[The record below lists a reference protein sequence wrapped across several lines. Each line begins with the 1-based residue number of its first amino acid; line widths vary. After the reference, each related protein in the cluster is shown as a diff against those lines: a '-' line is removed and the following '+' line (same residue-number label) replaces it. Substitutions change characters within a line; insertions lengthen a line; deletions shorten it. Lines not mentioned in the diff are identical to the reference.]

1 MAERD
6 YSFKVAKR
14 PGAGQEEWDN
24 YRRLKNL
31 TNRKIKAAEAL
42 YYKNLIESAEGPKE
56 MWRSLN
62 SVLGEKKTGSSVFE
76 LQDRKRFLSEPK
88 AVASTFNKFFATIG
102 IKVANKLRSVA
113 RDTRKKYESIPQ
125 TDVGN
130 HWKLRRVGSEDVRR
144 ILRSL
149 KIKKAA
155 GLDKKPAR
163 LVRDAEAE
171 LAPSITQFSF

>member
-1 MAERD
+1 
-6 YSFKVAKR
+6 
-14 PGAGQEEWDN
+14 
-24 YRRLKNL
+24 
-31 TNRKIKAAEAL
+31 
-42 YYKNLIESAEGPKE
+42 

-88 AVASTFNKFFATIG
+88 DVASTFNKFFATID

-125 TDVGN
+125 TDVDN
-130 HWKLRRVGSEDVRR
+130 HWELRRVGSKDVRR

-163 LVRDAEAE
+163 LVRDA
-171 LAPSITQFSF
+171 